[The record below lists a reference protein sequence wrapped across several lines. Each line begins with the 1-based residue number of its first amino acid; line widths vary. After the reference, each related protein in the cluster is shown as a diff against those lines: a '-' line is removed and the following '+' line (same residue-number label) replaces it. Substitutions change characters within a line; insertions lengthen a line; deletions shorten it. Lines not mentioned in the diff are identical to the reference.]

1 MIRNI
6 RLQNFKSW
14 KDSGDIQLAPITVF
28 CGTNSSG
35 KSSIGQLLL
44 LLKQTIESDDRS
56 RVLHFGDAESIID
69 LGNYRET
76 VHNHREDSRIGFTLS
91 FDAQGVLEFSN
102 PAYKPHPAKH
112 HYGPYKRIEI
122 QCEIGHLSRSE
133 QVVVERMVYSCSE
146 GSDPVGFAM
155 HRKRDGGYELT
166 ETGGYILKRRKNTK
180 DMSAPNK
187 FHGFPGDADSVY
199 SNIDFLPDLS
209 LQVYDLLADRFFYV
223 GPLRQYPERVYAYTG
238 ERPPHVGYSGER
250 AVHALLAAKER
261 RIQFFRNK
269 GYGNRM
275 EVDAVVAEW
284 LQGMELIHSFRIAPI
299 AKGRKEHEVKIR
311 IGEGASEV
319 LITDVGFGIS
329 QLLPV
334 LVQSVY
340 CEGDAT
346 VLFEQPEIHLHP
358 SVQSGLA
365 DMFIEAR
372 RIKED
377 GKERLTQFLIESHSE
392 HLIRRL
398 QRRVAEDRIPASDVA
413 IYFVTNEGG
422 EANIERIE
430 LDEYGTIRNWPRGF
444 FGDQLEDLT
453 QTTFAAI
460 EKKKRRMKDGED
472 H

>member
-6 RLQNFKSW
+6 RLRNFKSW
-14 KDSGDIQLAPITVF
+14 KDSGDIPLAPITVF

-56 RVLHFGDAESIID
+56 RVLHFGDADSIID

-76 VHNHREDSRIGFTLS
+76 VHGHAEKNHIGFTLE
-91 FDAQGVLEFSN
+91 FDTEGKLEFSN
-102 PAYKPHPAKH
+102 PAYDPKKTKH
-112 HYGPYKRIEI
+112 RYGPFERLSIT
-122 QCEIGHLSRSE
+122 CEIGLNPQHE
-133 QVVVERMVYSCSE
+133 QVAVERLTYACKE
-146 GSDPVGFAM
+146 GPNSVSFEM
-155 HRKRDGGYELT
+155 HRKSDGGYELT
-166 ETGGYILKRRKNTK
+166 ETGGYALKRRKNTK

-187 FHGFPGDADSVY
+187 FHGFPADTDAVF
-199 SNIDFLPDLS
+199 SNVDFLPDLS
-209 LQVYDLLADRFFYV
+209 LQVYELLAERFFYV
-223 GPLRQYPERVYAYTG
+223 GPLRQYPRRVYAYTG

-250 AVHALLAAKER
+250 AVHALLAARDRK
-261 RIQFFRNK
+261 IQFFRNK
-269 GYGNRM
+269 AYSNRM
-275 EVDAVVAEW
+275 PADRVVAEW
-284 LQGMELIHSFRIAPI
+284 LQTMGLIHSFDIAPI
-299 AKGRKEHEVKIR
+299 VKGRKEHEVKIR
-311 IGEGASEV
+311 IGKDSSEV

-334 LVQSVY
+334 LVQSIY
-340 CEGDAT
+340 CSTNAT

-358 SVQSGLA
+358 SVQSELA
-365 DMFIEAR
+365 DVFIQAR

-377 GKERLTQFLIESHSE
+377 GKERETQFIIESHSE

-422 EANIERIE
+422 EARIERIE
-430 LDEYGTIRNWPRGF
+430 LDEFGTIRNWPKGF
-444 FGDQLEDLT
+444 FGDELEDLT
-453 QTTFAAI
+453 QTTLAAI
-460 EKKKRRMKDGED
+460 EKKKKRKSDGKD